1 MCGLIG
7 SQDSNI
13 TTEMLM
19 DALTSMS
26 YRGIEDLKMETSFP
40 DTNIGHVSLPLC
52 SLDPD
57 AAEQPKELFAFVGEI
72 FNWKDFSD
80 IARNDVEMIRSEAL
94 CNHLETFLS
103 RLHKMDGF
111 WAIVMSYQGQLV
123 AITDYLSQKPIYYR
137 TDMNAV
143 ASEPKA
149 LLGFGETTEDKTFF
163 SNVQKWG
170 YDPTGRTAWNEIKQ
184 MPPGSVYI
192 DGTIIEYWNWDNVDA
207 CTSIR
212 QGLSLAIRRRIDV
225 ARPLSMLLSGGLD
238 SSIIYEVI
246 KQNHPQLEI
255 EVFHVEN
262 GESHYANRITTDRTN
277 ITIDD
282 VTDREAVEIHQ
293 SPVDLGSVKP
303 QIALGKAIADQGYH
317 VVMTGDGAD
326 ELFGGYRRAKEYDSQ
341 YSDVFCELPY
351 YHLPRLDRTMMH
363 STIEVRSPFLAPY
376 IVKYALELDREYRID
391 KLVLK
396 LGYCKEIPA
405 EILHRKKEPLKSQQV
420 RKDLL
425 ENTQNNIELFKEIFQ

>member
-7 SQDSNI
+7 SNDSGI
-13 TTEMLM
+13 SSSQLM
-19 DALTSMS
+19 SGLESMS
-26 YRGIEDLKMETSFP
+26 YRGVEDLQMEASFP
-40 DTNIGHVSLPLC
+40 NGNIGHVSLPLC

-72 FNWKDFSD
+72 FNWKEFSG

-94 CNHLETFLS
+94 CNPLETFL
-103 RLHKMDGF
+103 RKLHQMDGF
-111 WAIVMSYQGQLV
+111 WAIVMIHEGQLV
-123 AITDYLSQKPIYYR
+123 AINDYLSQKPIYYR
-137 TDMNAV
+137 TDMNVV

-149 LLGFGETTEDKTFF
+149 LVGLAETTEDKTFF
-163 SNVQKWG
+163 SNTQKWG
-170 YDPTGRTAWNEIKQ
+170 YDPAGRTPWKEIRQ

-192 DGTIIEYWNWDNVDA
+192 DGIIQDYWNWSLIDA

-212 QGLSLAIRRRIDV
+212 QGISLATSRRIDV
-225 ARPLSMLLSGGLD
+225 ARPLSLLLSGGLD
-238 SSIIYEVI
+238 SSIIYQVI
-246 KQNHPQLEI
+246 KEEHPDKAI

-262 GESHYANRITTDRTN
+262 GESGFADLITTDRTDL
-277 ITIDD
+277 TIDD
-282 VTDREAVEIHQ
+282 VSDREAVQIHQ

-341 YSDVFCELPY
+341 HSDVFCELPY
-351 YHLPRLDRTMMH
+351 YHLPRLDRTMMR

-376 IVKYALELDREYRID
+376 IVKFALELDREMRTD
-391 KLVLK
+391 KHCLK
-396 LGYCKEIPA
+396 LAFDDLIPDA
-405 EILHRKKEPLKSQQV
+405 ILFRKKEPLKSQQV
-420 RKDLL
+420 RKGLL
-425 ENTQNNIELFKEIFQ
+425 ENTQNNIALFKEIYQ